1 MINLRINKY
10 LKQNEDFINVN
21 YGVLPLI
28 TNKVIDWWELIWT
41 NVFENYDHETKTWDV
56 VVKETITYTR
66 VSWYIQSRLKIIERY
81 TKENEVWYTKKM
93 LKYYSIAEAT
103 SAWEK
108 NRKYKI
114 DEVKWAVVMLIAQTE
129 QVDIPTAEAMWGAF
143 IMANQDNI
151 WMYVGWV
158 PTPLL
163 TAITDS
169 TLERMDNDIGWEI
182 TIRQYMINYLS

>member
-1 MINLRINKY
+1 MLRIQRFIKREEN
-10 LKQNEDFINVN
+10 FINVN

-28 TNKVIDWWELIWT
+28 TNKVIDWGELVGRDIYQK
-41 NVFENYDHETKTWDV
+41 YDPETKTGEL

-66 VSWYIQSRLKIIERY
+66 VNWYIVSREKIIERY
-81 TKENEVWYTKKM
+81 NTDDTIWYTKKM
-93 LKYYSIAEAT
+93 LKYYTIAEAT
-103 SAWEK
+103 SAGEK

-114 DEVKWAVVMLIAQTE
+114 DEVKGAVVMLIAQTE
-129 QVDIPTAEAMWGAF
+129 PCTVPEAEALWGAF

-151 WMYVGWV
+151 WMYIGWV

-169 TLERMDNDIGWEI
+169 TLEWMDNDIGEWV
-182 TIRQYMINYLS
+182 TIRNYMSNYLA